1 MPQSTAPADLQAL
14 CEQGSEKLI
23 AMDYLGA
30 EADLAAAEAIAWGA
44 RDFDSL
50 SRLYMP
56 LQEARRQRRQRC
68 GEGVV
73 RLDLLASSADDRL
86 DPERLADEFPQGQ
99 LLVAGWGTTAPAAR
113 LRQIQR
119 DRRQFAETFL
129 GAVYPILGGSRAVVI
144 APLVELALPPARE
157 LTIDALLAALPPH
170 SIVMHENELPRGNR
184 AGTYETY
191 GEVMA
196 MWEKLHLPYLAAAD
210 MQADPVQKIEHYR
223 RTIRVDYACELAH
236 QKLSQVAHELT
247 RPNRGGAR

>member
-1 MPQSTAPADLQAL
+1 MPQTTALADLQAL

-30 EADLAAAEAIAWGA
+30 EADLASAEAIAWEA
-44 RDFDSL
+44 RDFDTL

-68 GEGVV
+68 GEGIV
-73 RLDLLASSADDRL
+73 RLDLLASSADDHVES
-86 DPERLADEFPQGQ
+86 ERYADEFPQGQ
-99 LLVAGWGTTAPAAR
+99 LLVAGWGMTVPAAR

-129 GAVYPILGGSRAVVI
+129 GAVYPIVGGSRAVVI
-144 APLVELALPPARE
+144 VPLEDLALPPARE
-157 LTIDALLAALPPH
+157 QTIDTLIAALPPH
-170 SIVMHENELPRGNR
+170 CVVMHENELPRGNR

-196 MWEKLHLPYLAAAD
+196 LWEKLHLPYLAAAD
-210 MQADPVQKIEHYR
+210 MQVNPLQRIEHYR

-247 RPNRGGAR
+247 RQSRGGTR